1 MNDSEHQLFHH
12 LHLNDM
18 TSTATAGAPLLG
30 TYKRQ
35 APLFVRGEG
44 VYLIDDS
51 GKRYLDFAAGIAVSS
66 LGYADAGVM
75 NALREAMDTG
85 LIHVSNLFR
94 TEPGETL
101 ASWLVDHSFADK
113 VFFANSGAEANEG
126 AFKFAR
132 RWAGAHQTNNGLPAS
147 EARNEKHEI
156 IALRGAFHGRMPGTL
171 AATDRPAYRLPF
183 QPLMGGVTI
192 VERDLDELRAVL
204 DPATAAA
211 VIVEPI
217 QGEGGVRVVD
227 PAFLRGLRELT
238 RERNVLLILDE
249 IQCGLGRTGTFF
261 AYEQLGIEPDMLTI
275 AKPLANGLPIGAV
288 LVTQEIA
295 DSIKPGDHGT
305 TFGGGPMLAHVAN
318 HVVQRLSDPELLE
331 HVRTVGSWFGE
342 QLAEI
347 AERTGRVRAIR
358 GVGMMWGM
366 DTHES
371 AATIVSRA
379 FDSGFADAHCGRAH
393 ATLSSAA
400 DDYTE
405 RIVQWTRNSRA
416 RNFRIVVLCSESLSQ
431 VFRDFAMLH

>member
-1 MNDSEHQLFHH
+1 
-12 LHLNDM
+12 M
-18 TSTATAGAPLLG
+18 TSSATATSPLLG

-44 VYLIDDS
+44 VYMFDES

-66 LGYADAGVM
+66 LGYGDAGVM
-75 NALREAMDTG
+75 NAMREAMDTG

-94 TEPGETL
+94 TEPGESL
-101 ASWLVDHSFADK
+101 SAWLVEHSFADK

-132 RWAGAHQTNNGLPAS
+132 RWAGALEYANTSTDSPS
-147 EARNEKHEI
+147 RNEKHEI
-156 IALRGAFHGRMPGTL
+156 IALRGGFHGRMPGTL

-192 VERDLDELRAVL
+192 VERNLDELRAVL

-227 PAFLRGLRELT
+227 PEFLRGVRELT

-249 IQCGLGRTGTFF
+249 IQCGLGRTGSFF
-261 AYEQLGIEPDMLTI
+261 AYEQLGFEPDMLTI

-295 DSIKPGDHGT
+295 DTIKPGDHGT
-305 TFGGGPMLAHVAN
+305 TFGGGPLVAHVAN
-318 HVVQRLSDPELLE
+318 HVVRRLSDPALLE
-331 HVRTVGSWFGE
+331 HVRNVGAWFGE
-342 QLAEI
+342 RLAEI
-347 AERTGRVRAIR
+347 AEGTGRVRAIR
-358 GVGMMWGM
+358 GVGLMWGM

-371 AATIVSRA
+371 AAAIVSRA
-379 FDSGFADAHCGRAH
+379 FDSGLLMLTAGEH
-393 ATLSSAA
+393 TLRFLPPLTITRDELS
-400 DDYTE
+400 DGLEILE
-405 RIVQWTRNSRA
+405 RVIA
-416 RNFRIVVLCSESLSQ
+416 G
-431 VFRDFAMLH
+431 